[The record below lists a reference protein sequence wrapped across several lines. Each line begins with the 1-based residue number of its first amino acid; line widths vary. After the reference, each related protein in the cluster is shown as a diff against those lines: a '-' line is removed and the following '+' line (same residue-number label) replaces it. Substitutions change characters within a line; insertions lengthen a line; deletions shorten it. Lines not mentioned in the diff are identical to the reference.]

1 MSKSNGVAEMQ
12 VVDPIVRR
20 VLTEIAALLQCD
32 QSLKIVINKA
42 GRGVLAVKGAT
53 LRIVIV
59 TRCQ

>member
-42 GRGVLAVKGAT
+42 GRGDKRVKLEITHYVEVGS
-53 LRIVIV
+53 
-59 TRCQ
+59 

>member
-20 VLTEIAALLQCD
+20 VLTEIAALLQGD

-42 GRGVLAVKGAT
+42 GRGDKRVKLEITHYVEVGS
-53 LRIVIV
+53 
-59 TRCQ
+59 